1 MLLSLILDS
10 DLLHGG
16 YIKNITAKGQEGE
29 DDGGASAVAE
39 KREMTT
45 NDHDNDGHLW
55 QRKTQ

>member
-10 DLLHGG
+10 DLLHGV

-45 NDHDNDGHLW
+45 NNHDNNDQPW
-55 QRKTQ
+55 QRKAQ